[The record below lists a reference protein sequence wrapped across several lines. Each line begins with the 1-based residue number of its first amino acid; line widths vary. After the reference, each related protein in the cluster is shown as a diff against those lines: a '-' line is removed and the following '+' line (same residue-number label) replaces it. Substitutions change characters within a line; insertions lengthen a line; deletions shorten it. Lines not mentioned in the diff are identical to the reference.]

1 MEEKIYQ
8 KLLEALGKTSLTE
21 RTIKEKATRMAKR
34 ITTEEAINEDVIA
47 DAVGDLKSFE
57 GELNFK
63 VASRVEEALKN
74 KTPRP
79 VSPEKMP
86 DISQD
91 LLGLKDKIKELEDF
105 KANYEN
111 SQSVLSQQTMR
122 EKLAENIKK
131 ALIDSN
137 GCEDNVYLE
146 LALSKINFD
155 NDEVTNIENLK
166 KIYDDRIS
174 LDAQKGGYI
183 PSISMD
189 IPSVPKTAEQ
199 IKKEDEE
206 LTKKLKAEGKL

>member
-21 RTIKEKATRMAKR
+21 RTIKEKAARMAKK
-34 ITTEEAINEDVIA
+34 ITTEDAITDDVIT

-63 VASRVEEALKN
+63 VASKVAEALKN
-74 KTPRP
+74 KTPQP
-79 VSPEKMP
+79 GTPEKMP

-91 LLGLKDKIKELEDF
+91 LLGLKEKIKELEDF

-111 SQSVLSQQTMR
+111 SQSALSQQSMR

-131 ALIDSN
+131 ALIDKN

-155 NDEVTNIENLK
+155 NDEVTNIASLK

-189 IPSVPKTAEQ
+189 ISSVPKTEEQ

-206 LTKKLKAEGKL
+206 LVKKLKAEGKI